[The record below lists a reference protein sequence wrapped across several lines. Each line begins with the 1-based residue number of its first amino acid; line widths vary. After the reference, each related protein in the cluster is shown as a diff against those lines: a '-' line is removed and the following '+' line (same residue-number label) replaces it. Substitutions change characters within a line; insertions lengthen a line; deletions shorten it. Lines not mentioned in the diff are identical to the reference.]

1 MTLLCRKVF
10 KFQRCSETD
19 TVCVLLTQG
28 ETHSSGV
35 QPSFATKN
43 ADGLP
48 EIVSTKTS
56 LRRRKSAFTMSQLPR
71 LLFKAPCAA
80 CPSTTNGP
88 PLRRRDPRAR
98 SAPPARSSR
107 CPPPRARINTSRNRS
122 RSTAVSADHSRL
134 RASKT
139 GSYMC
144 TRTTR
149 AGSLYVIM
157 TQVFEVTGQRTVTRA
172 STIETFYGH
181 AG

>member
-1 MTLLCRKVF
+1 MTLLCRKVL

-19 TVCVLLTQG
+19 TVYVLLTQG

-71 LLFKAPCAA
+71 LLFKPPCAA

-88 PLRRRDPRAR
+88 PPRRRDPRAR

-107 CPPPRARINTSRNRS
+107 CPPPRARSQTSR
-122 RSTAVSADHSRL
+122 H
-134 RASKT
+134 RAPAFFALNQPDIPIKRCEIALMEGIPPFLVTWKFS
-139 GSYMC
+139 C
-144 TRTTR
+144 TCG
-149 AGSLYVIM
+149 AMQPPLSL
-157 TQVFEVTGQRTVTRA
+157 
-172 STIETFYGH
+172 
-181 AG
+181 